1 VSLMVTAVLV
11 SYGVNRISFEDRFSP
26 VPRYD
31 NTLYSPNLLFRAAVP
46 AQQYQDSLKP
56 LFDSADEL
64 AASPD

>member
-1 VSLMVTAVLV
+1 
-11 SYGVNRISFEDRFSP
+11 